1 MQGRDSNKNMRA
13 WSLGS
18 RIPEVQPSM
27 FHNETVENEP
37 DVEYHVDSEEECLSN
52 QRKRKRDSK
61 HDASDG
67 KRHKNRVTPAQV
79 PVEHRPQ
86 AMNDGDLPSLVA
98 SVMDLL
104 HGKDDVWGDGAAGR
118 GPITRSRASKQPRE
132 LTTPQRHNTPAV
144 PTMETFDDRAEYP
157 VEALLAKAKIGRRVY
172 YKVKWEGYD
181 TSQSSW
187 VKMKDIGDEAIEAFK
202 MGGKRGVFTLAG
214 AVNVTG
220 TAAAGRLTSVI
231 IPFDNQWQSAPAVMD
246 VSLTAVSWP
255 GFPSVDCQ
263 FRGTM
268 GDVCIQQ
275 TSFENFQAV
284 FSVGPPQVITSIRC
298 TYDDSKMPLRA

>member
-18 RIPEVQPSM
+18 RNHEVQPSM
-27 FHNETVENEP
+27 FRNETVQNEP

-67 KRHKNRVTPAQV
+67 KRHKNRAKPAQV
-79 PVEHRPQ
+79 PVKHRPQ
-86 AMNDGDLPSLVA
+86 AMNDDDLPSLVA

-104 HGKDDVWGDGAAGR
+104 HGKVDAGGDGTAGR

-202 MGGKRGVFTLAG
+202 MGGKRGVFTFDKII
-214 AVNVTG
+214 
-220 TAAAGRLTSVI
+220 AAAEGAAKNASYLIQLRLGDQTDTAKVDAS
-231 IPFDNQWQSAPAVMD
+231 DLSAAEI
-246 VSLTAVSWP
+246 AR
-255 GFPSVDCQ
+255 
-263 FRGTM
+263 FRLHGA
-268 GDVCIQQ
+268 
-275 TSFENFQAV
+275 SEE
-284 FSVGPPQVITSIRC
+284 
-298 TYDDSKMPLRA
+298 L